1 MQPLFESSF
10 KFVSLV
16 AFSGV
21 LLLLLFVFLVS
32 FLVSVCLN
40 TGNSSEGEKIF
51 LLTGIKMH

>member
-1 MQPLFESSF
+1 M
-10 KFVSLV
+10 FVV
-16 AFSGV
+16 V
-21 LLLLLFVFLVS
+21 VCLFVLVS